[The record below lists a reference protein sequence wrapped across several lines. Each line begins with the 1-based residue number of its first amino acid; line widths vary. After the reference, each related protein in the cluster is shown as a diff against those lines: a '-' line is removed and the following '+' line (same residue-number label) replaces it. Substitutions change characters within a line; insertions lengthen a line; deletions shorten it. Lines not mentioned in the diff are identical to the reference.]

1 MERWDQERTAEAVRS
16 SLPSVVRAAY
26 ACLKNRAEAED
37 VAQEVFLIP
46 SGKALRRTGRGPPEG
61 MAAEGH
67 GQQMQE
73 PAQKRLVP
81 EPERASGVP
90 ARPGAPGRRDPCRRP
105 LPGGKV
111 PSSPFTRITT
121 RAISSG
127 RSPAFWA
134 CPPPQWGPAS
144 QDALDGTSSA
154 LKKGGFVLTLRDGT
168 AIDLMECDTDF

>member
-1 MERWDQERTAEAVRS
+1 MGEKFS
-16 SLPSVVRAAY
+16 PSLPSVVRAAY

-81 EPERASGVP
+81 EPE
-90 ARPGAPGRRDPCRRP
+90 
-105 LPGGKV
+105 
-111 PSSPFTRITT
+111 
-121 RAISSG
+121 
-127 RSPAFWA
+127 
-134 CPPPQWGPAS
+134 
-144 QDALDGTSSA
+144 
-154 LKKGGFVLTLRDGT
+154 
-168 AIDLMECDTDF
+168 

>member
-1 MERWDQERTAEAVRS
+1 M
-16 SLPSVVRAAY
+16 VRAAY

-81 EPERASGVP
+81 GSRNELPES
-90 ARPGAPGRRDPCRRP
+90 
-105 LPGGKV
+105 L
-111 PSSPFTRITT
+111 T
-121 RAISSG
+121 
-127 RSPAFWA
+127 
-134 CPPPQWGPAS
+134 
-144 QDALDGTSSA
+144 ALDRREDEVLAAVFSQEEKYRLPLHLHYYESYFIREIVRILVLPAATVGTRLSR
-154 LKKGGFVLTLRDGT
+154 GRTL
-168 AIDLMECDTDF
+168 IK